1 MEILPPHLA
10 KLVVTP
16 SEINRLRSHGFYID
30 GQDRR
35 TKASAKEFKDKAF
48 LRHHLDR
55 IEEKI
60 HPQPPKPNRIPQFL
74 ELP

>member
-16 SEINRLRSHGFYID
+16 SEINRLRSHGFYIAAD
-30 GQDRR
+30 IR
-35 TKASAKEFKDKAF
+35 KASAKEFKDKAF
-48 LRHHLDR
+48 LRGHLER
-55 IEEKI
+55 IEGKI
-60 HPQPPKPNRIPQFL
+60 HPQPPKPCRIPQFL